1 MKEES
6 LNFTN
11 TDLLIRFNKIR
22 EIFPSATQVLSI
34 LLTTKAT
41 SKYVKRANSKE
52 RVPKGSRFE
61 PGCQLCAEISSLQQ

>member
-34 LLTTKAT
+34 LLTTAAT

-52 RVPKGSRFE
+52 LVPKVPGSSPAASYAQR
-61 PGCQLCAEISSLQQ
+61 